1 MSFTDARIYQICFLS
16 VFLLAGVGTRDW
28 TLRPGMM
35 VVAIATCLL
44 TQWLFTLWT
53 TWPRETAE
61 TENAPPDRPTQAV
74 RGAILQS
81 SGVFLNSL
89 PSALITALGLTL
101 LFRADHYSTMMLA
114 GCLAIASKFLL
125 RVQGKHLFNPTNFGI
140 LAALM
145 LTPDG
150 WVSPGQWGEEAWCA
164 LLFLST
170 GGLVLQRVGR
180 WDTTVAFLGSYAA
193 LEALRNVWLGWTWD
207 VWAHRLMNGSL
218 LVFALFMITDPRT
231 IPNARVGRIVWAIA
245 IAALTFILRNDFF
258 VSTAVLWALFAL
270 APLTLLLDR
279 LFPAS
284 RFEWSQSV
292 PASRQSIEV
301 QF

>member
-1 MSFTDARIYQICFLS
+1 MFFTDARIYQICFLS
-16 VFLLAGVGTRDW
+16 IFLLAGVGTRDW
-28 TLRPGMM
+28 TLRLDMM

-44 TQWLFTLWT
+44 TQWLFTVWT
-53 TWPRETAE
+53 TWTREPPAAE
-61 TENAPPDRPTQAV
+61 SVSPNRPTEAV
-74 RGAILQS
+74 LWVILNA
-81 SGVFLNSL
+81 SGIFLNSL
-89 PSALITALGLTL
+89 PSALVTALGLTL
-101 LFRADHYSTMMLA
+101 LFRADHYSTMLLA
-114 GCLAIASKFLL
+114 GLLAIASKFLL

-150 WVSPGQWGEEAWCA
+150 WVSPGQWGEETWCA

-180 WDTTVAFLGSYAA
+180 WDTTVAFLCSYAA
-193 LEALRNVWLGWTWD
+193 LEALRNHWLGWTWD
-207 VWAHRLMNGSL
+207 VWVHRLMNGSL

-245 IAALTFILRNDFF
+245 IAALTFVLRNVFF

-270 APLTLLLDR
+270 APLTPLLDR

-284 RFEWSQSV
+284 KFEWQPAVSQ
-292 PASRQSIEV
+292 PHQSIQARV
-301 QF
+301 